1 MEHSKDTITM
11 TQLTMIMMLAIGLNN
26 HVILIPLLLC
36 VAGRDAWFSVCL
48 TSLFALMLMGV
59 MQYIIRVSKQ
69 HHLGSWLRAQT
80 RPMFANMLLC
90 LVALPL
96 FVTAVVTLRDTVSWA
111 EISILPTTPS
121 IVLVVALAAVCC
133 YMAYAGITSIA
144 IISGLLLPLVVL
156 LGFFVGAS
164 NLPHKDAPSLFPLF
178 EHGWHPVFAGAL
190 YVSSGFS
197 ELIALLF
204 VQHCVKTNIR
214 YWMLALNV
222 LILAGLTLGPLCGA
236 IMEFGP
242 VEAANLRYSPFEEWR
257 LVTFGHFVE
266 HVDFMA
272 IYQWLSGAFVR
283 ISFALFLVIEIFG
296 IHRQQK
302 RVWYLMSLCGVV
314 CALSLFPLSNM
325 AFFYLLKRWI
335 VPGTLYSIGVVAFF
349 LVIFAWLSKQKK
361 V

>member
-1 MEHSKDTITM
+1 M

-133 YMAYAGITSIA
+133 YMAYAGITPSRLSVGSSCLSSFCLVFSWA
-144 IISGLLLPLVVL
+144 LPTCRIRMRRRYSHFLSMDGIRCL
-156 LGFFVGAS
+156 LG
-164 NLPHKDAPSLFPLF
+164 
-178 EHGWHPVFAGAL
+178 
-190 YVSSGFS
+190 
-197 ELIALLF
+197 
-204 VQHCVKTNIR
+204 R
-214 YWMLALNV
+214 
-222 LILAGLTLGPLCGA
+222 
-236 IMEFGP
+236 
-242 VEAANLRYSPFEEWR
+242 
-257 LVTFGHFVE
+257 
-266 HVDFMA
+266 FM
-272 IYQWLSGAFVR
+272 
-283 ISFALFLVIEIFG
+283 
-296 IHRQQK
+296 
-302 RVWYLMSLCGVV
+302 
-314 CALSLFPLSNM
+314 
-325 AFFYLLKRWI
+325 
-335 VPGTLYSIGVVAFF
+335 
-349 LVIFAWLSKQKK
+349 
-361 V
+361 